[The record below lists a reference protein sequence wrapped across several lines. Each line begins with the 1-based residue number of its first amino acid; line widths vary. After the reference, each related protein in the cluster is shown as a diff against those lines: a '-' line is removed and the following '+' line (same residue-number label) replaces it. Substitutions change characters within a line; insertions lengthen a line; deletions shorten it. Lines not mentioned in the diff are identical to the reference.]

1 MKTLVLIS
9 ILFSSIFSF
18 SQNLRTPEE
27 VKQFNREFIRLI
39 NIERKKLNI
48 DTLIESDKLTK
59 SSMSW
64 SRECSIKNFFKHSD
78 RASRVDVAECLTYI
92 YGKTSSEVAVTES
105 FDAFSISKAHWK
117 ILMDPTYKFIG
128 VGEYFNI
135 TKNHIKDEGDI
146 MPITKVA
153 SVVTIQLS
161 R

>member
-1 MKTLVLIS
+1 MLY
-9 ILFSSIFSF
+9 SSFYCF

-59 SSMSW
+59 ASIDW
-64 SRECSIKNFFKHSD
+64 SRECITKNFFKHSILID
-78 RASRVDVAECLTYI
+78 CNAECITYI

-135 TKNHIKDEGDI
+135 TKTHIGDKDDN
-146 MPITKVA
+146 MPSTNIA
-153 SVVTIQLS
+153 SIVTIQLS

>member
-1 MKTLVLIS
+1 MKTLIIFLM
-9 ILFSSIFSF
+9 LYSSFYCF

-27 VKQFNREFIRLI
+27 VKYFNREFIRLI

-59 SSMSW
+59 ASIDW
-64 SRECSIKNFFKHSD
+64 SRECSIKNFFKHSELING
-78 RASRVDVAECLTYI
+78 SAECLTYI
-92 YGKTSSEVAVTES
+92 YGKKQVNKSALESVQAFQISSP
-105 FDAFSISKAHWK
+105 HWK
-117 ILMDPTYKFIG
+117 ILMDPEYKFIG
-128 VGEYFNI
+128 TGEYLNI

-153 SVVTIQLS
+153 SIVTIQLS